1 MGQFGPLISV
11 GCVPERRMPATLAG
25 ASQAAARFAAAHC
38 RAPTVPNTR
47 QRILS
52 TNRQMEKQ
60 KSKTPC
66 NFKPKL
72 LFQNS
77 IDAKEI
83 LATDVQPQDLI
94 DQEKD

>member
-1 MGQFGPLISV
+1 
-11 GCVPERRMPATLAG
+11 
-25 ASQAAARFAAAHC
+25 
-38 RAPTVPNTR
+38 
-47 QRILS
+47 
-52 TNRQMEKQ
+52 MEKQ